1 MLFVKYV
8 FYLTKTFEYPLLFI
22 MIACEEEMLDNQ
34 SGAVTAL
41 DSDGNPIPGVLDP
54 NGTGVPLTGNES
66 SLSLK
71 FEEEQLVTNV
81 KIKVSPNVEGAA
93 IQYTDENGNVV
104 SKKFNILPN

>member
-1 MLFVKYV
+1 
-8 FYLTKTFEYPLLFI
+8 
-22 MIACEEEMLDNQ
+22 MLDNQ

-41 DSDGNPIPGVLDP
+41 DSDGTPIPGVLDP

-104 SKKFNILPN
+104 SKKFNILPNQVVFRQAHFKCIILHFIRVYTVC